1 MIARM
6 SFFNSTQRS
15 QLCAVRDCV
24 ATSVSTETNLA
35 RGNCTCKT
43 AETRIAYELL
53 LGAGVLS
60 VVALF
65 PIVCSVFVRW
75 LGSSFVFFF
84 GFALAKNVNVLP
96 NALAYFASFSSVNV
110 IPS

>member
-1 MIARM
+1 M
-6 SFFNSTQRS
+6 RS
-15 QLCAVRDCV
+15 AGLRSYVCINRDKPC
-24 ATSVSTETNLA
+24 L

-75 LGSSFVFFF
+75 LGSSFVFFC
-84 GFALAKNVNVLP
+84 LVLRWQKM
-96 NALAYFASFSSVNV
+96 
-110 IPS
+110 